1 MKEFRKSKGVTARY
15 TSLEELRKGFGLKP
29 IEKRRTKDIE
39 KLEMQREK
47 FLGKCPVC
55 KQTLSYIYGTNYK
68 VCKNEK
74 CKGIEYH
81 GKNEDGTEY
90 SYCVPYISKPLDEYG
105 KNIAMNLFDE

>member
-1 MKEFRKSKGVTARY
+1 MKEFRKAKGVTEHY
-15 TSLEELRKGFGLKP
+15 TSLAELRNSFGLKP
-29 IEKRRTKDIE
+29 IEKRRTKDEE
-39 KLEMQREK
+39 KLKAQRER

-55 KQTLSYIYGTNYK
+55 KQTLSYIYGTDYK

-90 SYCVPYISKPLDEYG
+90 IYCIPYISKPLDDHG
-105 KNIAMNLFDE
+105 KEIAMNLFDD